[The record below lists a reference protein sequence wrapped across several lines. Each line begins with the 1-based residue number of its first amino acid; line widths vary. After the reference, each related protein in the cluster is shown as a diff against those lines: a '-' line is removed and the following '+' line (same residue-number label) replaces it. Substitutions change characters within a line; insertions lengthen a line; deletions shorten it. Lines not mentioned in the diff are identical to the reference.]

1 MSLHTGQDLVQTG
14 RSGSVPIMGTF
25 LVSLPL
31 ITSTTA
37 LYSTIVTVTGITE
50 NHAVS
55 VTNMGLVSGATA
67 NNSGSSARILY
78 SVQPQVGQVTLQY
91 VNNAAT
97 VNASD
102 IVYSYIATLIKPL
115 GTP

>member
-1 MSLHTGQDLVQTG
+1 MSLHTGQDLVNTG

-25 LVSLPL
+25 VVNLPL

-37 LYSTIVTVTGITE
+37 LYSTAVTLTGITA

-55 VTNMGLVSGATA
+55 ISNMGLVSGSTA
-67 NNSGSSARILY
+67 NNSGSTARIVY
-78 SVQPQVGQVTLQY
+78 SVQPQDGQVTIQY
-91 VNNAAT
+91 LNNAAT

-102 IVYSYIATLIKPL
+102 VVYSYIATLIKPT
-115 GTP
+115 GTV

>member
-37 LYSTIVTVTGITE
+37 LYTTAVTITGLTE
-50 NHAVS
+50 NHAIS
-55 VTNMGLVSGATA
+55 VQNMGLVSGATA
-67 NNSGSSARILY
+67 NNSGSTARILHG
-78 SVQPQVGQVTLQY
+78 VQPQVGQVTLTY
-91 VNNAAT
+91 VNQGAT
-97 VNASD
+97 VNAGD

>member
-1 MSLHTGQDLVQTG
+1 MALHTGQDLVVTS

-25 LVSLPL
+25 VANLPL

-37 LYSTIVTVTGITE
+37 LYTTAVTVAGITA
-50 NHAVS
+50 NHALS
-55 VTNMGLVSGATA
+55 VTNMGLVSGAST
-67 NNSGSSARILY
+67 NNSGSTARILF
-78 SVQPQVGQVTLQY
+78 SAQPQDGQITLTY

-102 IVYSYIATLIKPL
+102 VVYSYIATLIKPN
-115 GTP
+115 GTV